1 MCIVVCANNI
11 YVYVSLVTMRVILL
25 FIYTLEVPMSAD
37 KQIMDSLRKTM
48 FSRYKKVFHNPLDV
62 VTVKQGNKD
71 VQTMPFSDYLNL
83 LNHSVIE

>member
-48 FSRYKKVFHNPLDV
+48 FSRYKKVFHNSLDV
-62 VTVKQGNKD
+62 VAVKQGNKD

-83 LNHSVIE
+83 LNHSVVE

>member
-1 MCIVVCANNI
+1 MCIAVCANNT
-11 YVYVSLVTMRVILL
+11 YVYVFLIIMRVVLL
-25 FIYTLEVPMSAD
+25 FIQLEVPMSAD